1 MTICIKDIKKISLQY
16 ACVMRKAL
24 EILYLKLNKI
34 NYTRYNTHLHFKKKL
49 NYPLFKKSTF
59 PLNN

>member
-34 NYTRYNTHLHFKKKL
+34 NYTRYNTHLHFKKKTEL
-49 NYPLFKKSTF
+49 SVIQKKHFSIK
-59 PLNN
+59 